1 MNKEVE
7 VKIKIEN
14 FDDIKKKIS
23 IQGRLIKSIRQIGEY
38 YIPFH
43 RDFLLKNL
51 IRQNG
56 CG

>member
-23 IQGRLIKSIRQIGEY
+23 IQGRLIKSIRQIDEY